1 MQELLTIISFMR
13 HELEAL
19 SKSVA
24 QMNKTHAQLLTEEWI
39 TKDQA
44 MRILKI
50 CPRTLNSLKS
60 SGKLPYSKVQ
70 GTLYFRTADIEN
82 LLKQNYISDLKVESF
97 ATRNKSEND

>member
-1 MQELLTIISFMR
+1 MR